1 MKSSALYFTRVAGI
15 VSMAGLFLIALLTV
29 VDVGLRWL
37 FGAPIE
43 GQADIAEALLPIV
56 IAATFVS
63 AAWGRP
69 HVGIRFAGA
78 VLGPTVRRILD
89 VLSDLSIAVFLAL
102 VVMQFWRYA
111 GEIAEENRQTWV
123 LQIPLYPFW
132 YATAV
137 LLGLTAAIQVLNTIA
152 NARGSG
158 DAQVRDLSA

>member
-152 NARGSG
+152 NARGPG

>member
-1 MKSSALYFTRVAGI
+1 MKSSALYFTRLAGI
-15 VSMAGLFLIALLTV
+15 VSMFGLFLIALLTV
-29 VDVGLRWL
+29 ADVGLRWL
-37 FGAPIE
+37 FNAPIE

-78 VLGPTVRRILD
+78 VLGSTVRRILD
-89 VLSDLSIAVFLAL
+89 ILSDLSIAIFLAL
-102 VVMQFWRYA
+102 IVSQFWRYA

-132 YATAV
+132 YVTAA
-137 LLGLTAAIQVLNTIA
+137 LLGLTTVLQLLNAIV
-152 NARGSG
+152 NARSPGE
-158 DAQVRDLSA
+158 AVTREPAA

>member
-1 MKSSALYFTRVAGI
+1 MKSSALYFTRIAGI

-137 LLGLTAAIQVLNTIA
+137 LLGLTAAIQLLNVIA
-152 NARGSG
+152 NARSPG
-158 DAQVRDLSA
+158 DAQVRDLST

>member
-1 MKSSALYFTRVAGI
+1 VKSSAVYVTRLAGI

-37 FGAPIE
+37 FNAPIE
-43 GQADIAEALLPIV
+43 GQSDIAEALLPII

-78 VLGPTVRRILD
+78 VLGRTVRRILD

-102 VVMQFWRYA
+102 IVIQFWNYA
-111 GEIAEENRQTWV
+111 GEIADEHRQTWV

-137 LLGLTAAIQVLNTIA
+137 LLGITTAVQLLNVVV
-152 NARGSG
+152 NARSPVESETR
-158 DAQVRDLSA
+158 DAAA